1 MENPPDSVQHTRKE
15 DLLAKT
21 IKQLTRPLCVPGLQR
36 PANALGQSNQLSS
49 VLMIMIC
56 ILILLI
62 LITISS
68 LPLGMWTCGAW
79 AKALATK
86 GKAQAVD
93 HGLAALTHITPRK
106 HDGILDTLLHNDID
120 NYQMLE
126 SLSIDSSKPWA
137 SM

>member
-1 MENPPDSVQHTRKE
+1 
-15 DLLAKT
+15 
-21 IKQLTRPLCVPGLQR
+21 
-36 PANALGQSNQLSS
+36 
-49 VLMIMIC
+49 MIC

-93 HGLAALTHITPRK
+93 HGLAALTNLIDYFEFISITPRK

-126 SLSIDSSKPWA
+126 SLSIDELKALGFNVGVISKLR
-137 SM
+137 SNVGKYQKRVG